1 MFFRQNIRTFAE
13 KITQKDK
20 IMIKKVTLI
29 AVAIASIFGA
39 IAQSKSGGIDAQ
51 MLEQIRKGYTASPE
65 QKAIKNA
72 LSTTSI
78 SILAINSEN
87 AAMCDTHFSHRVKTK
102 GITDQ
107 KSSGRCWL
115 FTGLNVLRAR
125 MISQHKL
132 ASMEFS
138 QNYCSFYDLLEKS
151 NLFLQAI
158 IDTRALPL
166 EDRKVDWLL
175 LHPISDGGQFTGVSN
190 IVMKYGVVP
199 KEAMPETFQSDNTRN
214 MRTILSLKLRE
225 YALALRNAKS
235 EQEASALKV
244 EQLTE
249 VYRILV
255 ECLGVP
261 PTEFEW
267 THRARSG
274 EVISTEKY
282 TPKSFYEKFIGEDLE
297 GNYIMVMND
306 PSREYGKVYEIE
318 YDRHVYDGH
327 NWLYINLP
335 IERIKEMAIASIK
348 DNTAMYFS
356 CDVGKFFDRTKGTLD
371 LANFDYESLFRTSFS
386 MNKRER
392 IQTYASGSSHAMTLI
407 AVDLDEKGA
416 PRKWMVEN
424 SWGKKSG
431 YNGNLIMTDE
441 WFNEY
446 MFRLVVERKY
456 VPQDILEMLNQKPIL
471 LPAWDPMFAP
481 EE

>member
-1 MFFRQNIRTFAE
+1 MKKLLFPLFAV
-13 KITQKDK
+13 ISICT
-20 IMIKKVTLI
+20 VT
-29 AVAIASIFGA
+29 
-39 IAQSKSGGIDAQ
+39 AQTNNGGIDAQ
-51 MLEQIRKGYTASPE
+51 MLEQLRSGYTASPE

-72 LSTTSI
+72 LSSNSI
-78 SILAINSEN
+78 AVLAVNGDN
-87 AAMCDTHFSHRVKTK
+87 LAMCDTHFSHRVKTR

-115 FTGLNVLRAR
+115 FTGLNVLRAK
-125 MISQHKL
+125 MIEKHNLS
-132 ASMEFS
+132 SMEFS

-158 IDTRALPL
+158 IDTRHLPL
-166 EDRKVDWLL
+166 DDRKVDWLL
-175 LHPISDGGQFTGVSN
+175 RHPISDGGQFTGVSN
-190 IVMKYGVVP
+190 LVMKYGLVP
-199 KEAMPETFQSDNTRN
+199 KEVMPETFQSNNTRN

-225 YALALRNAKS
+225 YALALRAADS
-235 EQEASALKV
+235 SATSALKV
-244 EQLTE
+244 KQLTE

-267 THRARSG
+267 THRNRKG
-274 EVISTEKY
+274 EVISTERY
-282 TPKSFYEKFIGEDLE
+282 TPKSFYAKYIGEDLE
-297 GNYIMVMND
+297 GNYIMIMND
-306 PSREYGKVYEIE
+306 PAREYGKVYEIE
-318 YDRHVYDGH
+318 YDRHVYDGE

-356 CDVGKFFDRTKGTLD
+356 CDVGKFFNRNKGTLD
-371 LANFDYESLFRTSFS
+371 LANFDYESLFRTSFP
-386 MNKRER
+386 MTKRER
-392 IQTYASGSSHAMTLI
+392 VQTYASGSSHAMTLI
-407 AVDLDEKGA
+407 AVDLDEA
-416 PRKWMVEN
+416 DRPRKWMVEN
-424 SWGKKSG
+424 SWGLKSG
-431 YNGNLIMTDE
+431 YKGNLIMTDE

-456 VPQDILEMLNQKPIL
+456 VPQDILDMLNQQPIM